1 MGRGT
6 RNQPAPRERRRG
18 GADGGGDA
26 SPVPP
31 GGDDDNDG
39 ERIRYRVSVPLG
51 MWEARLASPPTL
63 RVCALRRACADACA
77 CVSQNS

>member
-31 GGDDDNDG
+31 GGDDNDG

-51 MWEARLASPPTL
+51 MWEVRLLPQAV
-63 RVCALRRACADACA
+63 RVCALRRACADA
-77 CVSQNS
+77 